1 MLWFCEIRRDD
12 EVGKKERERKK
23 GGGKKNIW
31 LNKPGSKG

>member
-23 GGGKKNIW
+23 GGGEEKYMVE
-31 LNKPGSKG
+31 